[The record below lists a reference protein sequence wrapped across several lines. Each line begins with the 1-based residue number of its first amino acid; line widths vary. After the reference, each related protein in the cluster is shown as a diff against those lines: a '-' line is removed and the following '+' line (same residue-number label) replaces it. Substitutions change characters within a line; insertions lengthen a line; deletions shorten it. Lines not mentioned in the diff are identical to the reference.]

1 MKTAI
6 NLNQVPNLSV
16 SANIADASG
25 ELHIVDIALRT
36 MSDGSLIMNLEID
49 GEPAFY
55 GRRCIDRMPLLL
67 NQAISGNF
75 YFMDQYGTSD
85 PVYTG
90 FGDRYLLIYDTEYS
104 LT

>member
-25 ELHIVDIALRT
+25 DLHVVDIALRT
-36 MSDGSLIMNLEID
+36 MPDGTLIADLAID
-49 GEPAFY
+49 GTPAVY

-75 YFMDQYGTSD
+75 YFMDKFGITD